1 MKNDELSTVY
11 HLLTESDPF
20 TKDKMGKAEKG
31 TPKDLANKMKAKGLQ
46 KLRWYCQ
53 MCQKQCRDENGFK
66 CHTMS
71 ESHQRQL
78 LLFAEDPDKY
88 LDSFSEEFLEGYESL
103 LKRRFGT
110 KRVHANNVYQ
120 EYIQDRDHVHMN
132 ATKWETL
139 TDFVKWLGREGRCL
153 VDETEK
159 GWYVAYIDRDPET
172 IRRQK
177 QMEKREKFE
186 KDEEERMQEFIN
198 RQIELGRAK
207 HGDEEK
213 EDKELQRENEDEV
226 IALNMKLPSSSKM
239 LKASSFNKNNALMA
253 GPKSKPKVEEKIRK
267 ETKKRTAL
275 DDIMEE
281 ELESKKVKEQIAKKN
296 KAEKEGKAEIPW
308 LAKGI
313 VVKIVTEELGS
324 KYYKQKGVVRDVIDD
339 YAAIVKLLDSGAK
352 IKLDQ
357 MALETVIPSLQR
369 KVLILVGRHRKKEAV
384 LESIQEDSFSATL
397 ILDDGQMVRNIP
409 YEHFSKLYSS

>member
-1 MKNDELSTVY
+1 MHGMYSLLFTVFQQSLS
-11 HLLTESDPF
+11 HN
-20 TKDKMGKAEKG
+20 KDKMGKAEKG

-103 LKRRFGT
+103 LKRRYGT

-139 TDFVKWLGREGRCL
+139 TDFVKWLGREGRCH

-159 GWYVAYIDRDPET
+159 GWYVAHIDRDPET

-177 QMEKREKFE
+177 QMERRDKYE
-186 KDEEERMQEFIN
+186 KDEEERMQEFIS

-207 HGDEEK
+207 QGEEEK
-213 EDKELQRENEDEV
+213 EYKELQRENEDEV
-226 IALNMKLPSSSKM
+226 IALDMKLPSSSKT
-239 LKASSFNKNNALMA
+239 LKASSFNKNALMA
-253 GPKSKPKVEEKIRK
+253 GPKSKPKAEEKVRK

-275 DDIMEE
+275 HDIMKEE
-281 ELESKKVKEQIAKKN
+281 MQNKKVKEQIAAKKN
-296 KAEKEGKAEIPW
+296 KAEKEEKAEIPW

-313 VVKIVTEELGS
+313 VVKIITEELGS
-324 KYYKQKGVVRDVIDD
+324 KYYRAKGVVRDVIDD
-339 YAAIVKLLDSGAK
+339 FGAIVKLLDSGAK
-352 IKLDQ
+352 IKIDQ
-357 MALETVIPSLQR
+357 MALETVIPSLKR
-369 KVLILVGRHRKKEAV
+369 KVLILVGKHCKKEAV

-397 ILDDGQMVRNIP
+397 VLDDGQILTNIP
-409 YEHFSKLYSS
+409 YEHFSKLYTS

>member
-1 MKNDELSTVY
+1 
-11 HLLTESDPF
+11 
-20 TKDKMGKAEKG
+20 MGKAEKG

-177 QMEKREKFE
+177 QMERREKFE

-207 HGDEEK
+207 QGEEEK
-213 EDKELQRENEDEV
+213 EYKELQRENEDEV
-226 IALNMKLPSSSKM
+226 ISLDMKLPCSSKT
-239 LKASSFNKNNALMA
+239 LKGSSLNKNVLMA
-253 GPKSKPKVEEKIRK
+253 APKSKPKVEEKVRK
-267 ETKKRTAL
+267 DIKKRTAL
-275 DDIMEE
+275 DDIMKEE
-281 ELESKKVKEQIAKKN
+281 IESKKVKEQIAAKKN
-296 KAEKEGKAEIPW
+296 KVEKEEKSEIPW

-324 KYYKQKGVVRDVIDD
+324 KYYREKGVVRDVIDD
-339 YAAIVKLLDSGAK
+339 YGAIVKLLDTGAK

-357 MALETVIPSLQR
+357 MALETVIPSLKR
-369 KVLILVGRHRKKEAV
+369 KVLILAGKHRKKEAV

-397 ILDDGQMVRNIP
+397 VLDDGQILTKIP
-409 YEHFSKLYSS
+409 YEHFSKLYTS

>member
-1 MKNDELSTVY
+1 
-11 HLLTESDPF
+11 
-20 TKDKMGKAEKG
+20 MGKAEKG

-53 MCQKQCRDENGFK
+53 MCLKQCRDENGFK

-207 HGDEEK
+207 QGEGEK
-213 EDKELQRENEDEV
+213 EYKELQRENEDEV
-226 IALNMKLPSSSKM
+226 ISLDMKLPCSSKS
-239 LKASSFNKNNALMA
+239 LKGSSLNKNILMA
-253 GPKSKPKVEEKIRK
+253 ETKSKPKVEEKVRK

-275 DDIMEE
+275 DDIMKEE
-281 ELESKKVKEQIAKKN
+281 MESKKVKEQIAAKKN
-296 KAEKEGKAEIPW
+296 KVEKEGKAEKPW

-313 VVKIVTEELGS
+313 VVKIITEELGS
-324 KYYKQKGVVRDVIDD
+324 KYYRAKGVVRDVIDG

-357 MALETVIPSLQR
+357 MALETVIPSLKR
-369 KVLILVGRHRKKEAV
+369 KVLILVGKHRKREAV
-384 LESIQEDSFSATL
+384 LESLQEDSFSATL
-397 ILDDGQMVRNIP
+397 VLDDGQTLTNIP
-409 YEHFSKLYSS
+409 YEHFSKLYTS

>member
-1 MKNDELSTVY
+1 MHGLYSLLFTVFQQSLS
-11 HLLTESDPF
+11 HN
-20 TKDKMGKAEKG
+20 KDKMGKAEKG

-103 LKRRFGT
+103 LKRRYGT

-139 TDFVKWLGREGRCL
+139 TDFVKWLGREGRCH

-177 QMEKREKFE
+177 QMERRDKYEKN
-186 KDEEERMQEFIN
+186 EEERMQEFIS

-207 HGDEEK
+207 QGEEEK
-213 EDKELQRENEDEV
+213 EYKELQRENEDEV
-226 IALNMKLPSSSKM
+226 IALDMKLPSSSKT
-239 LKASSFNKNNALMA
+239 LKASSFNKNALMA
-253 GPKSKPKVEEKIRK
+253 GPKSKPKAEEKVRK

-275 DDIMEE
+275 HDIMKEE
-281 ELESKKVKEQIAKKN
+281 MQNKKVKEQIAAKKN
-296 KAEKEGKAEIPW
+296 KAEKEEKAEIPW

-313 VVKIVTEELGS
+313 VVKIITEELGS
-324 KYYKQKGVVRDVIDD
+324 KYYRAKGVVRDVIDD
-339 YAAIVKLLDSGAK
+339 YGAIVKLLDSGAK
-352 IKLDQ
+352 IKIDQ
-357 MALETVIPSLQR
+357 MALETVIPSLKR
-369 KVLILVGRHRKKEAV
+369 KVLILVGKHCKKEAV

-397 ILDDGQMVRNIP
+397 VLDDGQILTNIP
-409 YEHFSKLYSS
+409 YEHFSKLYTS